1 MALLQLGLDIA
12 VADDGSGDQLGEQG
26 DVQQEFEIGP
36 LNAHLTPVDIHHIAH
51 GLEGV
56 EADADG
62 QGNLRH
68 RQRKAGDLIEGG
80 DEEAGVFEHAQ
91 GQQIDDDRQY
101 QHPAIG
107 LALFPSGAHPAA
119 RAVVH
124 RRRDQ
129 QQEQIHRLAPGV
141 EYQAENHQ
149 HHIFCLQARHREI
162 ADQAQ
167 GQK

>member
-1 MALLQLGLDIA
+1 MRIFLPNPTEKRIRAVEHILAGGVTLLQLGLDIA
-12 VADDGSGDQLGEQG
+12 VADDGSGNQLGEQG

-36 LNAHLTPVDIHHIAH
+36 LDAHLLPVDIHHIAH

-80 DEEAGVFEHAQ
+80 DEESGVFEHAQ

-107 LALFPSGAHPAA
+107 LPCS
-119 RAVVH
+119 
-124 RRRDQ
+124 
-129 QQEQIHRLAPGV
+129 RLAPI
-141 EYQAENHQ
+141 QRPAP
-149 HHIFCLQARHREI
+149 
-162 ADQAQ
+162 
-167 GQK
+167 